1 MQVDLWMCICGWT
14 CSGCCFSF
22 VDCFSI
28 IKFFTYGGGGGSQM
42 FELNREF
49 YKNSTFLSMLISTTS
64 SSTDFILQ
72 GWNTVTYQNSC
83 VDFVQ
88 NMLAWVSTV

>member
-1 MQVDLWMCICGWT
+1 
-14 CSGCCFSF
+14 
-22 VDCFSI
+22 
-28 IKFFTYGGGGGSQM
+28 M

-72 GWNTVTYQNSC
+72 GWNTVTYQNSF

>member
-1 MQVDLWMCICGWT
+1 MAGHVLDAAFPLLT
-14 CSGCCFSF
+14 VFLLLSF
-22 VDCFSI
+22 LLM
-28 IKFFTYGGGGGSQM
+28 GGGSQM

>member
-1 MQVDLWMCICGWT
+1 
-14 CSGCCFSF
+14 
-22 VDCFSI
+22 
-28 IKFFTYGGGGGSQM
+28 M

-88 NMLAWVSTV
+88 NMLAWVSTVFEPT

>member
-1 MQVDLWMCICGWT
+1 M
-14 CSGCCFSF
+14 
-22 VDCFSI
+22 
-28 IKFFTYGGGGGSQM
+28 GGSQM

-88 NMLAWVSTV
+88 NMLAWVSTVWANVGLSAAHKQTGQIPITLSPWHFVLLVWMRANG

>member
-1 MQVDLWMCICGWT
+1 MAGHVLDAAFPLLT
-14 CSGCCFSF
+14 VFLLLSF
-22 VDCFSI
+22 LLM
-28 IKFFTYGGGGGSQM
+28 GGGGSQM

>member
-1 MQVDLWMCICGWT
+1 
-14 CSGCCFSF
+14 
-22 VDCFSI
+22 
-28 IKFFTYGGGGGSQM
+28 M

-49 YKNSTFLSMLISTTS
+49 YKNSTS

>member
-1 MQVDLWMCICGWT
+1 MAGHVLDAAFPLLT
-14 CSGCCFSF
+14 VFLLLSF
-22 VDCFSI
+22 LLM
-28 IKFFTYGGGGGSQM
+28 GGRSQM

>member
-1 MQVDLWMCICGWT
+1 MAGHVLDAAFPLLT
-14 CSGCCFSF
+14 VFLLLS
-22 VDCFSI
+22 
-28 IKFFTYGGGGGSQM
+28 FFTYGGGSQM

-49 YKNSTFLSMLISTTS
+49 YKNSTS

>member
-1 MQVDLWMCICGWT
+1 MAGHVLDAAFPLLTVFLLLRFLLM
-14 CSGCCFSF
+14 
-22 VDCFSI
+22 
-28 IKFFTYGGGGGSQM
+28 GGSQM

>member
-1 MQVDLWMCICGWT
+1 MAGHVLDAAFPLLT
-14 CSGCCFSF
+14 VFLLLSF
-22 VDCFSI
+22 LLMGV
-28 IKFFTYGGGGGSQM
+28 GGSQM

>member
-1 MQVDLWMCICGWT
+1 MAGHVLDAAFPLLT
-14 CSGCCFSF
+14 VFLLLSF
-22 VDCFSI
+22 LLM
-28 IKFFTYGGGGGSQM
+28 GGSQM

-49 YKNSTFLSMLISTTS
+49 YKNSTS

>member
-1 MQVDLWMCICGWT
+1 MAGHVLDAAFPLLT
-14 CSGCCFSF
+14 VFLLLSF
-22 VDCFSI
+22 LLI
-28 IKFFTYGGGGGSQM
+28 GGGSQM

>member
-1 MQVDLWMCICGWT
+1 MAGHVLDAAFPLLT
-14 CSGCCFSF
+14 VFLLLS
-22 VDCFSI
+22 
-28 IKFFTYGGGGGSQM
+28 FFTYGGGSQM

>member
-1 MQVDLWMCICGWT
+1 MAGHVLDAAFPLLT
-14 CSGCCFSF
+14 VFLLLSF
-22 VDCFSI
+22 LLM
-28 IKFFTYGGGGGSQM
+28 GGGSQM

-72 GWNTVTYQNSC
+72 GWNTVTYQNSF

>member
-1 MQVDLWMCICGWT
+1 MAGHVLDAAFPLLT
-14 CSGCCFSF
+14 VFLLLSF
-22 VDCFSI
+22 LLM
-28 IKFFTYGGGGGSQM
+28 GGGSQM

-49 YKNSTFLSMLISTTS
+49 YKNSTFLSMLISTNS

>member
-1 MQVDLWMCICGWT
+1 MAGHVLDAAFPLLT
-14 CSGCCFSF
+14 VFLLLSF
-22 VDCFSI
+22 LLM
-28 IKFFTYGGGGGSQM
+28 GGSQM